1 MKTIY
6 VVTKTVFIQSPHGLF
21 ILHCPRKASTFFPL
35 DCPSSCWNTVASRR
49 PSLELRATH
58 PAGEFHRCQSAAV
71 ATRSADDSA
80 WRKRARRRSGHLE
93 TQWPRAPGPAA
104 QVAGNCAG
112 VSQDGGSGPWG
123 PRALSPSR
131 KRSVANG
138 SGARSASV
146 PPALSGPISAWTLGQ
161 TLMPTQGA
169 WREECHRCR
178 GV

>member
-71 ATRSADDSA
+71 ATRSRGCSARGRGDVRAD
-80 WRKRARRRSGHLE
+80 RGARMDAGPE
-93 TQWPRAPGPAA
+93 PTPAA
-104 QVAGNCAG
+104 AVDRCESSVDVAGDGPSESEG
-112 VSQDGGSGPWG
+112 V
-123 PRALSPSR
+123 
-131 KRSVANG
+131 
-138 SGARSASV
+138 
-146 PPALSGPISAWTLGQ
+146 
-161 TLMPTQGA
+161 
-169 WREECHRCR
+169 
-178 GV
+178 